1 MRIKII
7 NDILPFLYGIQILYL
22 QDIPIQTSHISTAQ
36 QPRVAHR
43 YFTGLSGLEF
53 ISVGSNTTEPHHPPP
68 PNQDVRFPVLLLKYN
83 WAESTIHVGTCA

>member
-36 QPRVAHR
+36 QHTLQVALIWEAR
-43 YFTGLSGLEF
+43 LQSLPSSAAG
-53 ISVGSNTTEPHHPPP
+53 SVGEHHPLLHAQKGPSLCHKLALRRSP
-68 PNQDVRFPVLLLKYN
+68 CPVASEPLL
-83 WAESTIHVGTCA
+83 